1 MSIRVSIIEDDAQIR
16 QILTEWLLKAPDIT
30 FCKAY
35 PNAEQALQEL
45 PRKPADVVLT
55 DINLPGINGI
65 ECVRQLKPLLPK
77 TNFMMLTVY
86 LDARMIFDAL
96 SAGATGYLLKRAS
109 REELL
114 AGIREIHAGGS
125 PMSSSIARLVVDAFR
140 TAPEKN
146 TDLEQLT
153 EREFDVLRL
162 LARGMLYKEIS
173 DELSI
178 SYNTVATLIRRI
190 YDKLHVHTRRQAVQ
204 CFQQLGSPAKP

>member
-1 MSIRVSIIEDDAQIR
+1 
-16 QILTEWLLKAPDIT
+16 
-30 FCKAY
+30 
-35 PNAEQALQEL
+35 
-45 PRKPADVVLT
+45 
-55 DINLPGINGI
+55 
-65 ECVRQLKPLLPK
+65 
-77 TNFMMLTVY
+77 MMLTVY

-109 REELL
+109 RDELL

-140 TAPEKN
+140 KAPEKN
-146 TDLEQLT
+146 ADLEQLT

-162 LARGMLYKEIS
+162 LARGMLYKQIS

-204 CFQQLGSPAKP
+204 RFQELGVKLH